1 MAWGSCEN
9 CAKLAEDH
17 DSFLANPYKLF
28 FYYIPYSAE
37 MYVCDTVGHHI
48 SAGNISAA
56 TFAVTQGEHSNSFN
70 IKKCYTKSHFDFLLE
85 KKNKFNCYYNN
96 SIFIICQYLHM
107 IIKRIGIDLGTTY
120 TLVHL
125 PKRGI
130 VINEPSVVAIS
141 MTDKKILAVG
151 NEAKDMLG
159 RTPDNII
166 ALKPL
171 KDGVIADYRAT
182 EAMLRYFINKSLG
195 GIRLF
200 RPEVM
205 VAVPA
210 GISSTER
217 RAVIDATIAAGA
229 KAAYI
234 IKEPVAAAIGADI
247 PIGSASGH
255 MIIDIGGG
263 TAEMAVISL
272 GGIVSSTSVR
282 VGGIRFDN
290 AIIDYIRR
298 KYNLSIGERTAEEI
312 KINIGSALYLE
323 NKLTME
329 IRGRD
334 IISGLPRS
342 IMVTSNDVTESIQNE
357 LEAIINAVKKVLHDT
372 PPELSSDIMDK
383 GMVLSGG
390 SSLLRNIDQL
400 LSRTTGVPA
409 YVANDALLC
418 VAKGTGIALDNLDSY
433 KRSILATK

>member
-1 MAWGSCEN
+1 M
-9 CAKLAEDH
+9 
-17 DSFLANPYKLF
+17 F
-28 FYYIPYSAE
+28 
-37 MYVCDTVGHHI
+37 
-48 SAGNISAA
+48 
-56 TFAVTQGEHSNSFN
+56 
-70 IKKCYTKSHFDFLLE
+70 
-85 KKNKFNCYYNN
+85 
-96 SIFIICQYLHM
+96 
-107 IIKRIGIDLGTTY
+107 IKRIGIDLGTTY

-130 VINEPSVVAIS
+130 VINEPSVVAVS
-141 MTDKKILAVG
+141 MADKKILAVG
-151 NEAKDMLG
+151 QEAKDMLG
-159 RTPDNII
+159 RTPDSII

-171 KDGVIADYRAT
+171 KDGVIADYRTT
-182 EAMLRYFINKSLG
+182 EAMLRYFINKAVG
-195 GIRLF
+195 GVRLF

-255 MIIDIGGG
+255 MIVDIGGG

-272 GGIVSSTSVR
+272 GGIVTSSSVR
-282 VGGIRFDN
+282 VGGNKIDA
-290 AIIDYIRR
+290 AILEYIRR
-298 KYNLSIGERTAEEI
+298 KYNLAIGERTSEEI

-329 IRGRD
+329 ARGRD
-334 IISGLPRS
+334 IITGLPRV
-342 IMVTSNDVTESIQNE
+342 ITVTSNDVTDAIQNE
-357 LEAIINAVKKVLHDT
+357 LEEIVNAAKKILYAT
-372 PPELSSDIMDK
+372 PPELSADIMDK
-383 GMVLSGG
+383 GMILSGG

-409 YVANDALLC
+409 FVADDPLLC

>member
-1 MAWGSCEN
+1 M
-9 CAKLAEDH
+9 
-17 DSFLANPYKLF
+17 F
-28 FYYIPYSAE
+28 
-37 MYVCDTVGHHI
+37 
-48 SAGNISAA
+48 
-56 TFAVTQGEHSNSFN
+56 
-70 IKKCYTKSHFDFLLE
+70 
-85 KKNKFNCYYNN
+85 
-96 SIFIICQYLHM
+96 
-107 IIKRIGIDLGTTY
+107 IKRIGIDLGTTY

-125 PKRGI
+125 PRRGI
-130 VINEPSVVAIS
+130 VVNEPSVVAVSIA
-141 MTDKKILAVG
+141 DKKILAVG

-159 RTPDNII
+159 RTPDTII

-171 KDGVIADYRAT
+171 KDGVIADYRTT
-182 EAMLRYFINKSLG
+182 EAMLRYFINKAVG
-195 GIRLF
+195 GVRLL

-255 MIIDIGGG
+255 IIIDIGGG

-272 GGIVSSTSVR
+272 GGIVASTSVR
-282 VGGIRFDN
+282 VGGNKFDA
-290 AIIDYIRR
+290 AILEYARR
-298 KYNLSIGERTAEEI
+298 KYNLAIGERTAENI
-312 KINIGSALYLE
+312 KIKIGSALFLE
-323 NKLTME
+323 DKLSME
-329 IRGRD
+329 VRGRD
-334 IISGLPRS
+334 ILTGLPRS
-342 IMVTSNDVTESIQNE
+342 ITVTSDDVTEALQNE
-357 LEAIINAVKKVLHDT
+357 LEAIINACKKVLYET
-372 PPELSSDIMDK
+372 PPELSADIIDK

-409 YVANDALLC
+409 YVADEALLC